1 MKEFGVTSWITPRN
15 AAEYIGITEA
25 ELARDRMRE
34 HPGIPF
40 VRIMG
45 EVRYSDRELDAFLRR
60 VRREG

>member
-15 AAEYIGITEA
+15 TAEYIGITEA

-34 HPGIPF
+34 QPGISF